1 MPAVFS
7 AAEQADSGLAHGYH
21 HRTASNVSAPGHGHV
36 PSQAG
41 IDVLRAGGSAI
52 DAAIAASA
60 TLAVIYP
67 HMTGVGGDAF
77 WLIYDAKADAVR
89 HLNGGGKAARSADL
103 QWFTDRGLSEIPYR
117 GAIPAT
123 LTVPG
128 SVASWCEARRTYGK
142 VPLERC
148 LEAAIDYAEHGFP
161 VTERLASWISLTS
174 EDLQRS
180 PEAAAIFLATG
191 AQPKPGTVLKNP
203 DLARTLQALAS
214 SGAAGF
220 YEGEIADEL
229 THFARTNDG
238 FFDREDLR
246 NQNAEWSDPISVTYR
261 DVTIFETP
269 APTQGFTVLQMLK
282 LLEPYELSK
291 RPFLGPDHVHLMVQA
306 KQLAYHDRDRWLAD
320 PRFVDVPIE
329 QLLSDR
335 YLAKRRELI
344 DLDRAIPW
352 DQVPS
357 YGSLAGD
364 TIYIAAIDQEGNAA
378 SLIQSLYWGF
388 GSAVVAGRTG
398 VVLQN
403 RAAYF
408 SLSLS
413 SLNKL
418 EPGKIPQLTLIAS
431 LAFRNHKLW
440 AILGCMG
447 ADGQPQ
453 IHLQTYLSLLDYG
466 RNIQEALETPRF
478 LSGRFALGEARDT
491 LHIEARFPEQTI
503 SELARRGHPIDRWGD
518 WNELAGHAHGILI
531 APKGGVRAGGS
542 DPRSDGAAIGY

>member
-1 MPAVFS
+1 MVACPHSLA
-7 AAEQADSGLAHGYH
+7 SG
-21 HRTASNVSAPGHGHV
+21 
-36 PSQAG
+36 AG
-41 IDVLRAGGSAI
+41 ADVLRAGGSAI

-60 TLAVIYP
+60 TLAVVYP
-67 HMTGVGGDAF
+67 HMTGIGGDAF

-89 HLNGGGKAARSADL
+89 YLNGGGKAVRSASL
-103 QWFTDRGLSEIPYR
+103 RWFSDRGLSEIPYR
-117 GAIPAT
+117 GAVPAT

-128 SVASWCEARRTYGK
+128 SVASWAEAHRTYGK
-142 VPLERC
+142 VPLGRC
-148 LEAAIDYAEHGFP
+148 LETAIDYAEHGFP
-161 VTERLASWISLTS
+161 VTGRLASWIGQTS
-174 EDLQRS
+174 EDLKRS
-180 PEAAAIFLATG
+180 PEAAAIFLAAG
-191 AQPKPGTVLKNP
+191 ARPEAGAVLRNP
-203 DLARTLQALAS
+203 DLARTLRAVAS
-214 SGAAGF
+214 DGAAGF
-220 YEGEIADEL
+220 YDGEVADEL
-229 THFARTNDG
+229 ARFAQAHGG

-246 NQNAEWSDPISVTYR
+246 NQSAEWADPISATYR
-261 DVTIFETP
+261 GVTIYETP

-282 LLEPYELSK
+282 LLEPFELAN

-320 PRFVDVPIE
+320 PKFADVPIE
-329 QLLSDR
+329 HLLSDE

-344 DLDRAIPW
+344 DPDRALPW

-364 TIYIAAIDQEGNAA
+364 TIYIAAVDREGNAA

-403 RAAYF
+403 RSAYF
-408 SLSLS
+408 SLDPASP
-413 SLNKL
+413 NRL
-418 EPGKIPQLTLIAS
+418 EPGKIPMHTLIAS
-431 LAFRNHKLW
+431 LAFRDSRLW
-440 AILGCMG
+440 SVLGCMG

-453 IHLQTYLSLLDYG
+453 IHLQAYLSLIDYG

-491 LHIEARFPEQTI
+491 LHIEGRFPEQTI
-503 SELARRGHPIDRWGD
+503 GELARRGHPINRWGD

-531 APKGGVRAGGS
+531 APDGGVRAGGS
-542 DPRSDGAAIGY
+542 DPRSDGAAIGC